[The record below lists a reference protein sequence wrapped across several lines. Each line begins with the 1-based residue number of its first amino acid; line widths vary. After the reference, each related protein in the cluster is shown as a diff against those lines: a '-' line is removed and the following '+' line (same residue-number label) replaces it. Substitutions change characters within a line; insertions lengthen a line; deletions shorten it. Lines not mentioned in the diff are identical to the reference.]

1 MGGVF
6 GIFAGL
12 ILIVLGLGGLGVA
25 LHEMMTHASPHD
37 ALISIGGL
45 GTFIVSCFLMMALS
59 R

>member
-1 MGGVF
+1 MGGFF
-6 GIFAGL
+6 GILVGV
-12 ILIVLGLGGLGVA
+12 ILLVLGLGGLGVA

-45 GTFIVSCFLMMALS
+45 ATFLVSCFLMMALS

>member
-1 MGGVF
+1 MGGIF
-6 GIFAGL
+6 GILAGI

-25 LHEMMTHASPHD
+25 LHEMMTHSAPHD

-45 GTFIVSCFLMMALS
+45 GTFLVSCFLMMALS

>member
-6 GIFAGL
+6 GTLAGI

-45 GTFIVSCFLMMALS
+45 GTFIISCFLMMGLS